1 MGPKTNSKFLRHQV
15 EKTTWVYFVQI
26 MQLVIMLSVCFV
38 VSYIKREEKI
48 NAQKVNNFNTIESMI
63 IALEMFTRQL
73 IFWISNNEKLKMDS
87 VDISI
92 ILMPDKRDYTGV

>member
-73 IFWISNNEKLKMDS
+73 IFWISNNEKLKN
-87 VDISI
+87 
-92 ILMPDKRDYTGV
+92 G

>member
-1 MGPKTNSKFLRHQV
+1 
-15 EKTTWVYFVQI
+15 
-26 MQLVIMLSVCFV
+26 MLSVCFV